1 MIPGVTDQNAAELW
15 ASFPHDPRNP
25 ALAQLRASDAD
36 RQLVV
41 QVVTEAFADGR
52 LDREEYDERAA
63 AVLAART
70 LGELPPLVA
79 DLVPDRPLV
88 VPGGRAELATASTHD
103 LEGRAAEKWRADR
116 REALGAFLTVTLI
129 CWVIWVVVMPGG
141 FPWPLFPMLGTG
153 INLVRVVAGRRDIL
167 AAEVRRLE
175 KKRAKELRARDEG
188 PPAT

>member
-25 ALAQLRASDAD
+25 ALAQLRASD
-36 RQLVV
+36 
-41 QVVTEAFADGR
+41 
-52 LDREEYDERAA
+52 
-63 AVLAART
+63 
-70 LGELPPLVA
+70 
-79 DLVPDRPLV
+79 
-88 VPGGRAELATASTHD
+88 
-103 LEGRAAEKWRADR
+103 ADR